1 MDRQELWDNMNKA
14 EKRLKAE
21 LSKFDEKELTR
32 TILADLAGAE
42 ERLKAEL
49 LKLDEQECTRR
60 LLSELEASN
69 ANQ

>member
-1 MDRQELWDNMNKA
+1 MMPDLDKA

-32 TILADLAGAE
+32 EILADLGDAE
-42 ERLKAEL
+42 GRLKAEL
-49 LKLDEQECTRR
+49 FKLDEQECTRR